1 MYDLILSGIRSSYAE
16 NHLGD
21 FFYSTALAHKPK
33 LTVELGSFM
42 GYSSLHIAAALRDN
56 KDTESEFHLIDLW
69 DQYPYRHC
77 SMETI
82 VQNFKKNELLSLPH
96 CKCSFI
102 NEDVFEA
109 DSNYSSSTIDL
120 LHIDISNDGQSLQH
134 CLNRWHEKLNTGG
147 ILLFEGGS
155 EERDR
160 IDWMIEYGK
169 KSIRSFTESAWF
181 GDHYEAVTIQPFP
194 SLTFAR
200 KMK

>member
-1 MYDLILSGIRSSYAE
+1 MYNLILSGIRSSYAE

-69 DQYPYRHC
+69 DKYPYRHC

-109 DSNYSSSTIDL
+109 DSNYLSSTIDL

-181 GDHYEAVTIQPFP
+181 GGHYEAVTIQPFP

-200 KMK
+200 KIK